1 MNKYFKL
8 VFTVIFLLF
17 LPVKASADVD
27 VSAESAIV
35 IDANSRR
42 VLFEKNA
49 YSKKAMASTTK
60 IMTALVAIDELEL
73 DDIVTVSPFAAS
85 TEGSSIW
92 LSPGEHMSV
101 EDLLYGLML
110 SSGND
115 AATALAEHTAGSV
128 EAFTVLMNKKA
139 REIGALNTNFT
150 NPHGLPDDSH
160 YTTAYD
166 LALISAEAIH
176 NSLFRTICG
185 TKTKTISWEGSQWNR
200 SLSNHNKLLKMYDY
214 AIGIKTGYTKK
225 AGRCLV
231 SAAEKDGQ
239 LLIAVTLSAPDDW
252 NDHIRLLDYCFD
264 KYNSFTACKQG
275 DSAGVYVPGD
285 KDADKVGLIYKDNFT
300 ISVTE
305 NEIENIEL
313 KNKVDVKYPIKSG
326 QKVGV
331 CEVYFS
337 DNFIGCIDIIAA
349 NDAVIKKNL
358 VSILIKLLKGLIM
371 Q

>member
-8 VFTVIFLLF
+8 VFTVVFLLVV
-17 LPVKASADVD
+17 PIKANAEVE

-35 IDANSRR
+35 IDANSKR
-42 VLFEKNA
+42 VLFEKNG
-49 YSKKAMASTTK
+49 YSKRPMASTTK
-60 IMTALVAIDELEL
+60 IMTALVAIEKLEL
-73 DDIVTVSPFAAS
+73 DSVVTVSPFAAE

-92 LSPGEHMSV
+92 LSPGEHMTV

-110 SSGND
+110 ASGND

-128 EAFTVLMNKKA
+128 EAFTLLMNEKA
-139 REIGALNTNFT
+139 HKIGALNTNFT
-150 NPHGLPDDSH
+150 NPHGLPDDNH

-166 LALISAEAIH
+166 LALIGANAIH
-176 NSLFRTICG
+176 NPLFRTICQ

-214 AIGIKTGYTKK
+214 AIGIKTGFTKK

-252 NDHIRLLDYCFD
+252 NDHIRMLDYCFD
-264 KYNSFTACKQG
+264 KYKSFTACKED
-275 DSAGVYVPGD
+275 DSAGVFVSD
-285 KDADKVGLIYKDNFT
+285 NKDAEKVNLVYKNDFS

-305 NEIENIEL
+305 NEVDYVEL
-313 KNKVDVKYPIKSG
+313 KNKLDIKYPIKQG

-337 DNFIGCIDIIAA
+337 DTLIGRVDIIAA
-349 NDAVIKKNL
+349 NDAVVKKNL
-358 VSILIKLLKGLIM
+358 ISILIKLLKGLIM

>member
-1 MNKYFKL
+1 MNKYFKTI
-8 VFTVIFLLF
+8 FVIGILLF
-17 LPVKASADVD
+17 CPIRASAEVE

-35 IDANSRR
+35 IDAYSKRI
-42 VLFEKNA
+42 LFEKNA
-49 YSKKAMASTTK
+49 YSKRAMASTTK
-60 IMTALVAIDELEL
+60 IMTALVAIEELKL
-73 DDIVTVSPFAAS
+73 DDVVTVSPFAAS

-92 LSPGEHMSV
+92 LSPGEHMTV

-128 EAFTVLMNKKA
+128 EAFTVLMNKRA
-139 REIGALNTNFT
+139 NEIGALNTNFT

-166 LALISAEAIH
+166 LALISANAIH
-176 NSLFRTICG
+176 NSLFKTICS
-185 TKTKTISWEGSQWNR
+185 TKAKTISWESSQWDR
-200 SLSNHNKLLKMYDY
+200 SLTNHNKLLNMYDY
-214 AIGIKTGYTKK
+214 TIGVKTGYTKK

-252 NDHIRLLDYCFD
+252 NDHIKLYEHCFD
-264 KYNSFTACKQG
+264 KYTAFTACKKG
-275 DSAGVYVPGD
+275 DSAGLYVAD
-285 KDADKVGLIYKDNFT
+285 NKDAESVGLVYGDDFT
-300 ISVTE
+300 VSVANDETD
-305 NEIENIEL
+305 NIEL
-313 KNKVDVKYPIKSG
+313 KNKLNITYPVKKG
-326 QKVGV
+326 QTIGV
-331 CEVYFS
+331 CEIYFS
-337 DNFIGCIDIIAA
+337 GSCIGNVDILAA
-349 NDAVIKKNL
+349 NDAVIQKNL